1 MVKDKQFY
9 KVFFSMAILVI
20 LQNVISLG
28 VNLLDNIML
37 GQYGEAALSGVTA
50 CNQIQFIY
58 QNILIGIGDGIVILS
73 SQYWGKKMTGPIK
86 KISSIGMRLM
96 LVLCVVLFIMA
107 SFFPEWMV
115 GLFTNDPQIIEAGA
129 EYLHVI
135 RFTYLLFGVTSIL
148 LSTLRSIQVVKIAFY
163 LSVSTLIIN
172 AGLNWVLIYGHLGFP
187 RLGVTGAA
195 IGTLVARFFEVVWL
209 IIFICKKEHTLN
221 IHIKDYLCWDRALAK
236 DYFKLSAPIILLQS
250 LWGVNTA
257 LQTAI
262 LGHLSRSAIVANSM
276 ASNLYLLVKS
286 VALGSAST
294 ASVLIGKSIGMGD
307 RKVLKQY
314 AKTFQVLFLCMG
326 IICSVILYLLTE
338 PVLSLYSFSDESE
351 YYARSFLRILC
362 IVMLGMSYQMPV
374 GSGIIKGGGATKF
387 TMIVDLI
394 SIWCIV
400 IPVSFIMAFVVK
412 ASPIVVVCCL
422 NADQVFK
429 CIPAFI
435 KVNFGNWA
443 HKLTRDSA

>member
-96 LVLCVVLFIMA
+96 LVLCVVLFIIA

-115 GLFTNDPQIIEAGA
+115 GLFTNDAQIIEAGA
-129 EYLHVI
+129 EYLAVI
-135 RFTYLLFGVTSIL
+135 RFTYLLFGITSIL

-172 AGLNWVLIYGHLGFP
+172 GGLNWILIYGHLGFP

-221 IHIKDYLCWDRALAK
+221 IRIKDYLCWDRALAK

-294 ASVLIGKSIGMGD
+294 ASVIIGKAIGMGD
-307 RKVLKQY
+307 RKV
-314 AKTFQVLFLCMG
+314 
-326 IICSVILYLLTE
+326 
-338 PVLSLYSFSDESE
+338 
-351 YYARSFLRILC
+351 
-362 IVMLGMSYQMPV
+362 
-374 GSGIIKGGGATKF
+374 
-387 TMIVDLI
+387 
-394 SIWCIV
+394 
-400 IPVSFIMAFVVK
+400 
-412 ASPIVVVCCL
+412 
-422 NADQVFK
+422 
-429 CIPAFI
+429 
-435 KVNFGNWA
+435 
-443 HKLTRDSA
+443 